1 MPGTKKFDADPEAW
15 RKQFWSGDAG
25 PDNAKPDDATAKS
38 KGNGADSDG
47 WGEPDMGVLRLR
59 RRPPPA
65 LPLEVSARLG
75 NNGFLTRP
83 PPRPVRSIMSSRR
96 CSPAPRR

>member
-38 KGNGADSDG
+38 KGQ
-47 WGEPDMGVLRLR
+47 WR
-59 RRPPPA
+59 
-65 LPLEVSARLG
+65 
-75 NNGFLTRP
+75 
-83 PPRPVRSIMSSRR
+83 
-96 CSPAPRR
+96 